1 MSTLENRIEEMQ
13 KKASAKS
20 AELQTMATAPVISD
34 KKKERLENRAEKV
47 EERADKREGVMRSN
61 AEWWEWIK
69 GGMNSAPATTPQSN
83 TTNQPQTTPQQPI
96 TTTPPQTEAE
106 GGATPQTTTT
116 TTSEDVDFDINKDG
130 VVDNTETLIGIAKQG
145 NQQRMDVL
153 KVLQEAQA
161 KGLSAYQT
169 LLKDSFKRKEEVAK
183 KQERNARS
191 QAIANALG
199 SLVNVITA
207 GAIAKRN
214 GSIPIIA
221 EYDDTADSALRK
233 SIEQR
238 YALANENENLLMNLE
253 NERRKHEA
261 EVARQNYAQEIASI
275 DAETKAKIAPIAQQ
289 IALEEYEQKA
299 KIRANAQKDVR
310 THAGEVQKDV
320 NAEKQKND
328 GGKPKP
334 FKYDKAKIDQFVAE
348 ATTWDYEEDDPVI
361 KGRKVKK
368 THTSKPSSAES
379 NVAEQVAKYCQENKV
394 SDNVTSVLSE
404 VYRKLFQTIKPEV
417 TKKFGNDLTK
427 NIISAIKAGRNAD
440 EAYNVAKTYIEE
452 NK

>member
-1 MSTLENRIEEMQ
+1 MGNELKPISNDSIEQ
-13 KKASAKS
+13 
-20 AELQTMATAPVISD
+20 
-34 KKKERLENRAEKV
+34 
-47 EERADKREGVMRSN
+47 
-61 AEWWEWIK
+61 WWENVK
-69 GGMNSAPATTPQSN
+69 SKSN
-83 TTNQPQTTPQQPI
+83 TLNGEAPTTEI
-96 TTTPPQTEAE
+96 SSGVNLTPKGEE
-106 GGATPQTTTT
+106 K
-116 TTSEDVDFDINKDG
+116 EDYNK
-130 VVDNTETLIGIAKQG
+130 TLIEISNEG
-145 NQQRMDVL
+145 NQRRMDAL
-153 KVLQEAQA
+153 KVFQEAQA

-214 GSIPIIA
+214 GNIPIVA
-221 EYDDTADSALRK
+221 DYDNTADSALRK

-275 DAETKAKIAPIAQQ
+275 DAETKAKIAPIAQK

-299 KIRANAQKDVR
+299 KIRANA
-310 THAGEVQKDV
+310 E
-320 NAEKQKND
+320 AEKQKGVHDHKVDNPTPPKND
-328 GGKPKP
+328 GGKPKSKP

-361 KGRKVKK
+361 KGKKVKK
-368 THTSKPSSAES
+368 THTSKPNSAES
-379 NVAEQVAKYCQENKV
+379 AVAEQVAKYCQENKV

-417 TKKFGNDLTK
+417 TKKFGNDLAES
-427 NIISAIKAGRNAD
+427 IISAIKAGRNAD

-452 NK
+452 NR

>member
-1 MSTLENRIEEMQ
+1 
-13 KKASAKS
+13 
-20 AELQTMATAPVISD
+20 
-34 KKKERLENRAEKV
+34 
-47 EERADKREGVMRSN
+47 
-61 AEWWEWIK
+61 
-69 GGMNSAPATTPQSN
+69 
-83 TTNQPQTTPQQPI
+83 
-96 TTTPPQTEAE
+96 
-106 GGATPQTTTT
+106 
-116 TTSEDVDFDINKDG
+116 
-130 VVDNTETLIGIAKQG
+130 
-145 NQQRMDVL
+145 MDAL
-153 KVLQEAQA
+153 KVYQEAQA

-169 LLKDSFKRKEEVAK
+169 LLNNSLKRKEEVAK

-214 GSIPIIA
+214 GNIPIVA
-221 EYDDTADSALRK
+221 EYDGTADSALRK

-299 KIRANAQKDVR
+299 KIRANA
-310 THAGEVQKDV
+310 E
-320 NAEKQKND
+320 AEKQKGVHDHKVDNPTPPKND
-328 GGKPKP
+328 GGKSKPKP

-427 NIISAIKAGRNAD
+427 SIISAIKAGRNAD